1 MSAAVVNVITLCFV
15 STLLAGMMLIAWRSF
30 GRPAHAAVW
39 ALSYSA
45 ATIEWVCNIYL
56 RFSSFES
63 QLFLGFVYGLCC
75 LANGLLAAGCY
86 IRLRPEAPRLP
97 PLALAL
103 AAAGAIGAIVAVDD
117 HHALRDI
124 LWLSFAGSMLLIC
137 AACVAHPLGRA
148 SLPERTVAAMF
159 LLFALVDFSLAM
171 MAPGQGADGEGPG
184 HALFRTVLV
193 IAYPLAFTGVG
204 LFTVFLVATDL
215 AETMRR
221 LATSDQL
228 TGILNRRGFEEAA
241 ERAIV
246 NAQRQHQPLAMVLA
260 DIDNFKIINDRYG
273 HATGDCALRHFAQR
287 LARLVRRGDL
297 IGRVGGEEF
306 ALLLMNTRDADAL
319 EVVERVRRDIAAMP
333 VEGAGPLMM
342 TASFGVTALRPG
354 DTSLA
359 QLLMRADRALYR
371 SKLDG
376 RDRVTHA
383 DEVEDLRTALHEQA

>member
-15 STLLAGMMLIAWRSF
+15 SALLAGMMVVAWHSF
-30 GRPAHAAVW
+30 GRPAHAMIWAV
-39 ALSYSA
+39 SYGAS
-45 ATIEWVCNIYL
+45 TIEWLCNLYFRL
-56 RFSSFES
+56 SPFKN
-63 QLFLGFVYGLCC
+63 QLFLGFAYGLCC

-86 IRLRPEAPRLP
+86 SRMRPASPRLP
-97 PLALAL
+97 PLVLAL
-103 AAAGAIGAIVAVDD
+103 GAATLIGAIVTIVD
-117 HHALRDI
+117 HQGLRDI

-137 AACVAHPLGRA
+137 AACIAHPLGSA

-171 MAPGQGADGEGPG
+171 MAPGQGAHGEGPG

-215 AETMRR
+215 AESMRQ

-241 ERAIV
+241 ERVIF
-246 NAQRQHQPLAMVLA
+246 NAQRQHQPLALVLA
-260 DIDNFKIINDRYG
+260 DIDNFKVINDRHG
-273 HATGDCALRHFAQR
+273 HATGDSALKHFAQR
-287 LARLVRRGDL
+287 LERLVRRGDL
-297 IGRVGGEEF
+297 VGRIGGEEF
-306 ALLLMNTRDADAL
+306 ALLLMNTRDANAL
-319 EVVERVRRDIAAMP
+319 DVVERVRRDIAAVP
-333 VEGAGPLMM
+333 VQGAGPLMM
-342 TASFGVTALRPG
+342 TASFGVTGIRPG

-383 DEVEDLRTALHEQA
+383 DELEEALAVTHERV

>member
-1 MSAAVVNVITLCFV
+1 MSAAVVNVITLFFV

-30 GRPAHAAVW
+30 GRPAHVLIW
-39 ALSYSA
+39 ALAYSA
-45 ATIEWVCNIYL
+45 ASIEWICNIYL
-56 RFSSFES
+56 RFGGVST
-63 QLFLGFVYGLCC
+63 QPFLGFVYGLCC

-86 IRLRPEAPRLP
+86 IRLKPEARRLP
-97 PLALAL
+97 PLL
-103 AAAGAIGAIVAVDD
+103 AAGVAAALIGTIVAIDD
-117 HHALRDI
+117 HQALRDI

-148 SLPERTVAAMF
+148 SLPERAVAAMF
-159 LLFALVDFSLAM
+159 LLFALVDFCLAL
-171 MAPGQGADGEGPG
+171 MAPGQGAHGEGAG

-215 AETMRR
+215 AESMRR

-246 NAQRQHQPLAMVLA
+246 NAQRQQAPLALVLA
-260 DIDNFKIINDRYG
+260 DIDNFKAINDRHG
-273 HATGDCALRHFAQR
+273 HAVGDCALKHFAQR
-287 LARLVRRGDL
+287 LERLVRRGDL
-297 IGRVGGEEF
+297 VGRVGGEEF
-306 ALLLMNTRDADAL
+306 ALLLMNTRDANAL
-319 EVVERVRRDIAAMP
+319 EVVEHVRLDIASVP
-333 VEGAGPLMM
+333 VNGAGPLMM
-342 TASFGVTALRPG
+342 TASFGVTGIRPG

-376 RDRVTHA
+376 RDRITHA
-383 DEVEDLRTALHEQA
+383 DELEEARAILHERV

>member
-1 MSAAVVNVITLCFV
+1 MSAAVVNVITLFFV

-30 GRPAHAAVW
+30 GRPAHVLIW
-39 ALSYSA
+39 ALAYSA
-45 ATIEWVCNIYL
+45 ASIEWICNIYL
-56 RFSSFES
+56 RFGGVST
-63 QLFLGFVYGLCC
+63 QPFLGFVYGLCC

-86 IRLRPEAPRLP
+86 IRLKPEARRLP
-97 PLALAL
+97 PLL
-103 AAAGAIGAIVAVDD
+103 AAGVAAALIGTIVAIDD
-117 HHALRDI
+117 HQALRDI

-148 SLPERTVAAMF
+148 SLPERAVAAMF
-159 LLFALVDFSLAM
+159 LLFALVDFCLAL
-171 MAPGQGADGEGPG
+171 MAPGQGAHGEGAG

-215 AETMRR
+215 AESMRR

-246 NAQRQHQPLAMVLA
+246 NAQRQQAPLALVLA
-260 DIDNFKIINDRYG
+260 DIDNFKAINDRHG
-273 HATGDCALRHFAQR
+273 HAVGDCALKHFAQR
-287 LARLVRRGDL
+287 LERLVRRGDL
-297 IGRVGGEEF
+297 VGRVGGEEF
-306 ALLLMNTRDADAL
+306 ALLLMNTRDANAL
-319 EVVERVRRDIAAMP
+319 EVVEHVRLDIASVP
-333 VEGAGPLMM
+333 VTGAGPLMM
-342 TASFGVTALRPG
+342 TASFGVTGIRPG

-376 RDRVTHA
+376 RDRITHA
-383 DEVEDLRTALHEQA
+383 DELEEARAILHERV

>member
-1 MSAAVVNVITLCFV
+1 MSAAVVNVITLFFV

-30 GRPAHAAVW
+30 GRPAHALIW

-45 ATIEWVCNIYL
+45 ASIEWVCNIYL
-56 RFSSFES
+56 RVSPFKN
-63 QLFLGFVYGLCC
+63 QLFLGFIYGLCC

-86 IRLRPEAPRLP
+86 ARLRPDARRLP
-97 PLALAL
+97 PLLAVCASATL
-103 AAAGAIGAIVAVDD
+103 IGLIVAIDD
-117 HHALRDI
+117 HQALRDI
-124 LWLSFAGSMLLIC
+124 LWLSFAGSMLMIC

-171 MAPGQGADGEGPG
+171 MAPGQGAHGEGPG

-215 AETMRR
+215 AESMRQ

-287 LARLVRRGDL
+287 LERLVRRGDL
-297 IGRVGGEEF
+297 IGRIGGEEF
-306 ALLLMNTRDADAL
+306 ALLLMNTHDADAL
-319 EVVERVRRDIAAMP
+319 EVVERVRRDIASVP
-333 VEGAGPLMM
+333 VNGAGPLMM
-342 TASFGVTALRPG
+342 TASFGVTGIRPG

-383 DEVEDLRTALHEQA
+383 DELEEARAILHERV